1 MKEEQIKE
9 QIEAIKNVS
18 SEIKTKEEA
27 LKFLA
32 DAGIKKEVT
41 PIKK

>member
-1 MKEEQIKE
+1 MEQIKK

-27 LKFLA
+27 LKFLL
-32 DAGIKKEVT
+32 DAGIEKEVT